1 MNDSPGAPKATGQP
15 LVRIV
20 TIVNQRGL
28 HARAAAK
35 FVNLAKTFSSTVSL
49 AKDGSEVDGKSIM
62 NVMLL
67 AAPVGSELTLRVE
80 GEDEQPAFE
89 SSTNPRTKEIGFRSS
104 TD

>member
-1 MNDSPGAPKATGQP
+1 MPTTTIT
-15 LVRIV
+15 LV
-20 TIVNQRGL
+20 NKLGL

-49 AKDGSEVDGKSIM
+49 AKDGSDVDGKSIM

-67 AAPVGSELTLRVE
+67 AAPVGSELTLTVE

-89 SSTNPRTKEIGFRSS
+89 SLLELVNDGFGEL
-104 TD
+104 D